1 LGLGC
6 KPSGMQDTELYESI
20 LGLRSPWGVTKVTLE
35 LESQRIEVEVGHVAG
50 ERFACPQCGALC
62 AVHDHGEERTWR
74 HLDSCQYRTLLR
86 ARPPRVRCKE
96 HGVRQVELPWASPR
110 GQFTLLFEG
119 FAIQLLR
126 ATDVQSA
133 ARLLGISWDQ
143 AWGIMS
149 RAVTRGQKRKA
160 AEPTEQQAITLVAV
174 DEKSPGKR
182 EDYFTVVSDLQ
193 RKTVQWI
200 GDGRKAE
207 VLDGYWQSRSAESLG
222 AIRAVAMDMSGA
234 YFASTVRSVPDGQ
247 NKVVYDRFHVMQHAS
262 KAVDQVRRNEHV
274 ALSRKGDSPLAK
286 SRHMW
291 LFSLENL
298 PEKHADAF
306 QRLRQLDLLTA
317 KAWALKETLRRLWS
331 QPTKQ
336 LANLFLWRWIRAAK
350 RVRLAP
356 LARLASTL
364 KSHRHNLLT
373 YFDFPITN
381 AAAEGLNSRIQLLK
395 AKARGYRN
403 RQNFKTAIFFHLGGL
418 SLEPVNPL

>member
-1 LGLGC
+1 
-6 KPSGMQDTELYESI
+6 MDT
-20 LGLRSPWGVTKVTLE
+20 
-35 LESQRIEVEVGHVAG
+35 
-50 ERFACPQCGALC
+50 
-62 AVHDHGEERTWR
+62 
-74 HLDSCQYRTLLR
+74 
-86 ARPPRVRCKE
+86 
-96 HGVRQVELPWASPR
+96 
-110 GQFTLLFEG
+110 
-119 FAIQLLR
+119 
-126 ATDVQSA
+126 QSA
-133 ARLLGISWDQ
+133 ARLLGISWDE
-143 AWGIMS
+143 AWGIMR
-149 RAVTRGQKRKA
+149 RAVARGQKRKA
-160 AEPTEQQAITLVAV
+160 AEPAEQQAPTLVAV

-182 EDYFTVVSDLQ
+182 EDFFTVVSDLQ

-207 VLDGYWQSRSAESLG
+207 VLDGYWQSRSEKSLK
-222 AIRAVAMDMSGA
+222 AIKAVAMDMSGA

-274 ALSRKGDSPLAK
+274 ALGRKGDSPLAK
-286 SRHMW
+286 TRHMW

-298 PEKHADAF
+298 PDKHADAF

-331 QPTKQ
+331 QPNKQ

-356 LARLASTL
+356 LSRLASTL
-364 KSHRHNLLT
+364 KTHRHNILT
-373 YFDFPITN
+373 FFDFHITN

-395 AKARGYRN
+395 AQARGYRN

-418 SLEPVNPL
+418 SLEPLNPR